1 MKNFFRFLIAAA
13 LVFTGCDKS
22 NDSPEPEPV
31 PVPDFTVEQT
41 ALTQGSFSVRIT
53 PKDNENTYYFSVLTK
68 KDYQSKYKETP
79 ETLEAAYSEWFGQ
92 MATQAGLSVED
103 FLKNALLSGMQNYR
117 FRSLE
122 PGTDYI
128 FFVFGVDYSGK
139 ATTAADIVPFST
151 PKATLDK
158 NVTFNITPTE
168 VGSTWFKVKINCNDP
183 DVYYYYDI
191 MLPSIYEQYCGS
203 NPSKI
208 PEYVASYL
216 SALKSENDTYA
227 AMSEAQFISSIT
239 VGGEIEY
246 DTALSEVANSLL
258 PETEYPVFAIGIA
271 NDGSF
276 TTDPTVVMVKTA
288 ETPKNDW
295 KISGETLTDIQYN
308 ATVTPA
314 YDEVYAVILERKSY
328 FEGATDEQLSLIHI

>member
-208 PEYVASYL
+208 PEYVAS
-216 SALKSENDTYA
+216 
-227 AMSEAQFISSIT
+227 
-239 VGGEIEY
+239 
-246 DTALSEVANSLL
+246 
-258 PETEYPVFAIGIA
+258 
-271 NDGSF
+271 
-276 TTDPTVVMVKTA
+276 
-288 ETPKNDW
+288 
-295 KISGETLTDIQYN
+295 
-308 ATVTPA
+308 
-314 YDEVYAVILERKSY
+314 
-328 FEGATDEQLSLIHI
+328 